1 MKVNKLLKSP
11 KLLYFLLVLVILNIL
26 YFLQTQNTRSL
37 VILILI
43 GLVTYSIK
51 ENWIIVFSVSLVL
64 TNCLFNGKSSFFE
77 GMDNKNSVKV
87 ADKSVKVEKDSVKAA
102 QQSDEEAQDSVKAAD
117 EGELDNSIENEEAS
131 VEEEET
137 QVIKK
142 IAENIDDEAFSVD
155 DTATLQASY
164 ENLQKFLDSPGFNK
178 LTDET
183 HKLAKS
189 QDKLMK
195 SLATLTPV
203 LNDAKASIGNLDLS
217 SYGSLSDIIMN
228 LGKNSK

>member
-1 MKVNKLLKSP
+1 MKLNKLLKSP
-11 KLLYFLLVLVILNIL
+11 KLLYFLLTLVILNIM

-37 VILILI
+37 LILILI

-51 ENWIIVFSVSLVL
+51 ENWIIVFSVSLIL
-64 TNCLFNGKSSFFE
+64 TNCLFNKKLSYME
-77 GMDNKNSVKV
+77 GMEEGANNSNKNTNED
-87 ADKSVKVEKDSVKAA
+87 DKKQEQNVIEDDKTEEDSAQGDQEEDAA
-102 QQSDEEAQDSVKAAD
+102 QGDQ
-117 EGELDNSIENEEAS
+117 
-131 VEEEET
+131 EEEF
-137 QVIKK
+137 V
-142 IAENIDDEAFSVD
+142 VD

-164 ENLQKFLDSPGFNK
+164 ENIQKFLDSPGFAK

-217 SYGSLSDIIMN
+217 TYGSLSDIIMN

>member
-1 MKVNKLLKSP
+1 MKINKLLKSP
-11 KLLYFLLVLVILNIL
+11 KLLYFLLILVILNIL
-26 YFLQTQNTRSL
+26 YLLQTQNTRSL

-43 GLVTYSIK
+43 GLVTYCIK
-51 ENWIIVFSVSLVL
+51 ENWIIVFSVSLIL
-64 TNCLFNGKSSFFE
+64 TNCLFNKKGHFLE
-77 GMDNKNSVKV
+77 GMDNKEEVTNDKKDVVKG
-87 ADKSVKVEKDSVKAA
+87 ASED
-102 QQSDEEAQDSVKAAD
+102 
-117 EGELDNSIENEEAS
+117 ELDDSNHEVSKLEEKK
-131 VEEEET
+131 EEIT
-137 QVIKK
+137 K
-142 IAENIDDEAFSVD
+142 DEAFVVD

-203 LNDAKASIGNLDLS
+203 LNDAKASIGNIDLS
-217 SYGSLSDIIMN
+217 TYGSLSDIIMN

>member
-1 MKVNKLLKSP
+1 MKLNKLLKSP
-11 KLLYFLLVLVILNIL
+11 KLLYFLLTLVILNIM

-37 VILILI
+37 IILILI

-51 ENWIIVFSVSLVL
+51 ENWIIVFSVSLIL
-64 TNCLFNGKSSFFE
+64 TNCLFNRKLSYME
-77 GMDNKNSVKV
+77 GMKEGNVTTQT
-87 ADKSVKVEKDSVKAA
+87 DSTPEAA
-102 QQSDEEAQDSVKAAD
+102 PEEATEVAAEAAAVQEDGTAEGGGTAEGDGTAVK
-117 EGELDNSIENEEAS
+117 
-131 VEEEET
+131 EEEVKGEHA
-137 QVIKK
+137 
-142 IAENIDDEAFSVD
+142 AEDSFVVD

-164 ENLQKFLDSPGFNK
+164 ENISKFLDSPGFAK

-217 SYGSLSDIIMN
+217 TYGSLSDIIMN
-228 LGKNSK
+228 LGKK

>member
-1 MKVNKLLKSP
+1 MKVSKLLKSSN
-11 KLLYFLLVLVILNIL
+11 LLYFLLTLVILNIL
-26 YFLQTQNTRSL
+26 YFLQTRNTRSL

-51 ENWIIVFSVSLVL
+51 ENWIVVFSVSLIL
-64 TNCLFNGKSSFFE
+64 TNCLFNRNLSYME
-77 GMDNKNSVKV
+77 GMSNKSKENSNNNEGDN
-87 ADKSVKVEKDSVKAA
+87 DDE
-102 QQSDEEAQDSVKAAD
+102 DEEDSEEDSKEKNNED
-117 EGELDNSIENEEAS
+117 KKKKEHEDNS
-131 VEEEET
+131 
-137 QVIKK
+137 
-142 IAENIDDEAFSVD
+142 DEAFVVD
-155 DTATLQASY
+155 DSATLQASY

-203 LNDAKASIGNLDLS
+203 LNDAKSSIGNLDLS
-217 SYGSLSDIIMN
+217 TYGSLSDIIMN
-228 LGKNSK
+228 LGKKTN

>member
-1 MKVNKLLKSP
+1 MKKRKKRKKINKEIEYDHSKIDNFLK
-11 KLLYFLLVLVILNIL
+11 KYG
-26 YFLQTQNTRSL
+26 
-37 VILILI
+37 ILILI

-51 ENWIIVFSVSLVL
+51 ENWIIVFSVSLIL
-64 TNCLFNGKSSFFE
+64 TNCLFNRRNSYME
-77 GMDNKNSVKV
+77 GMKNED
-87 ADKSVKVEKDSVKAA
+87 DKTGEGDDDTTGEGDDDTTGEGNDDTTGEGNDHTNEK
-102 QQSDEEAQDSVKAAD
+102 
-117 EGELDNSIENEEAS
+117 G
-131 VEEEET
+131 
-137 QVIKK
+137 
-142 IAENIDDEAFSVD
+142 DEAFVVD

-217 SYGSLSDIIMN
+217 TYGSLTDIIMN
-228 LGKNSK
+228 LGKKTN

>member
-1 MKVNKLLKSP
+1 MKINKLLKSP
-11 KLLYFLLVLVILNIL
+11 KLLYFLLILVILNIL
-26 YFLQTQNTRSL
+26 YLLQTQNTRSL

-51 ENWIIVFSVSLVL
+51 ENWIIVFSVSLIL
-64 TNCLFNGKSSFFE
+64 TNCLFNKKGHFLE
-77 GMDNKNSVKV
+77 GMETNDKKDVVKG
-87 ADKSVKVEKDSVKAA
+87 ASED
-102 QQSDEEAQDSVKAAD
+102 
-117 EGELDNSIENEEAS
+117 ELDDSNHEVSN
-131 VEEEET
+131 VEEKKEEIT
-137 QVIKK
+137 KDQ
-142 IAENIDDEAFSVD
+142 AFVVD

-203 LNDAKASIGNLDLS
+203 LNDAKASIGNIDLS
-217 SYGSLSDIIMN
+217 TYGSLSDIIMN

>member
-1 MKVNKLLKSP
+1 MKLNKLLKSP
-11 KLLYFLLVLVILNIL
+11 KLLYFLLTLVILNML
-26 YFLQTQNTRSL
+26 YFLQTHNTRSL
-37 VILILI
+37 LILILI

-51 ENWIIVFSVSLVL
+51 ENWIIVFSVSLIL
-64 TNCLFNGKSSFFE
+64 TNCLFNRKLSYME
-77 GMDNKNSVKV
+77 GIDH
-87 ADKSVKVEKDSVKAA
+87 
-102 QQSDEEAQDSVKAAD
+102 
-117 EGELDNSIENEEAS
+117 EGEQTTEDKNKEDNEGKQKTKDNEDEKKSTS
-131 VEEEET
+131 VEN
-137 QVIKK
+137 KS
-142 IAENIDDEAFSVD
+142 DDDNDESFVVD

-164 ENLQKFLDSPGFNK
+164 ENIQKFLDSPGFAK

-217 SYGSLSDIIMN
+217 TYGSLSDIIMN
-228 LGKNSK
+228 LGKK